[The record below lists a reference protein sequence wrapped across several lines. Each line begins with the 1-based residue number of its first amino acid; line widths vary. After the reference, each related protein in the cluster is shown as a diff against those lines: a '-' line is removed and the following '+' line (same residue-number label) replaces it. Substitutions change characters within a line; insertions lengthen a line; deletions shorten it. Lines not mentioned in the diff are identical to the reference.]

1 MPYAQKAFR
10 QLTEELSETMV
21 ALASIYYGKMQLE
34 EAGECMRWM
43 ISTLETMRPD
53 DGFCE
58 TDMAV
63 ITILSSLGEF
73 FLDAGDRE
81 RAKEY
86 LLKAHRLAR
95 AYDMTPI
102 EQVVTCRFFEGRLEG
117 RHLLDYGAGGTEY
130 LKTRL
135 HRDTREEQPEL
146 YEMFEE
152 VSRQVDEEVKA
163 GALGEYTLGRSGE

>member
-1 MPYAQKAFR
+1 
-10 QLTEELSETMV
+10 
-21 ALASIYYGKMQLE
+21 MQLE

-53 DGFCE
+53 NGFCE
-58 TDMAV
+58 TDIAV

-102 EQVVTCRFFEGRLEG
+102 EQVVTCRFLRVGWKTASAGLRRRRYRVSQDQTASG
-117 RHLLDYGAGGTEY
+117 HKGGT
-130 LKTRL
+130 
-135 HRDTREEQPEL
+135 
-146 YEMFEE
+146 
-152 VSRQVDEEVKA
+152 A
-163 GALGEYTLGRSGE
+163 GTL

>member
-1 MPYAQKAFR
+1 
-10 QLTEELSETMV
+10 
-21 ALASIYYGKMQLE
+21 
-34 EAGECMRWM
+34 MRWM
-43 ISTLETMRPD
+43 ISTLETVRPD
-53 DGFCE
+53 KGFCE

-102 EQVVTCRFFEGRLEG
+102 EQVVTCRFLRVGWKDGICWITAQAVQSISRPDCIGTQGRNS
-117 RHLLDYGAGGTEY
+117 RSFMKC
-130 LKTRL
+130 LKRSPVRWTR
-135 HRDTREEQPEL
+135 
-146 YEMFEE
+146 
-152 VSRQVDEEVKA
+152 K
-163 GALGEYTLGRSGE
+163 